1 MESGPS
7 CRPPLAPCSSP
18 TSSASTSRRLAAI
31 PRSTPSRHLRRCVLR
46 CLCVTNLLPCTQLHM
61 AMRPPAMQ
69 LHGEPFQP
77 QATFPEGDVRHPDL
91 APLPMQDLTRFL
103 IDQWIDWSNSIDY
116 VYAGW
121 LTFLIGSRPSA
132 EAEGSI
138 PAAQARFETL
148 LGALD
153 AHVQGRT
160 WLVGSSLTLA
170 VRLGRVTIVPLSLT
184 PPHQEGL
191 SLPLMW
197 PVFLPNI
204 SSSSCLPP
212 GRRCRHVAAPLV
224 AGADGRGV
232 PHEVPQRHAPPAVGV

>member
-1 MESGPS
+1 
-7 CRPPLAPCSSP
+7 
-18 TSSASTSRRLAAI
+18 
-31 PRSTPSRHLRRCVLR
+31 
-46 CLCVTNLLPCTQLHM
+46 
-61 AMRPPAMQ
+61 
-69 LHGEPFQP
+69 
-77 QATFPEGDVRHPDL
+77 
-91 APLPMQDLTRFL
+91 MQDLTRFL

-170 VRLGRVTIVPLSLT
+170 VRLGRVTIVPHSVPPSPTMKASLS
-184 PPHQEGL
+184 
-191 SLPLMW
+191 S
-197 PVFLPNI
+197 
-204 SSSSCLPP
+204 
-212 GRRCRHVAAPLV
+212 HVACVPTQHLLFFAPSPRTSLSPCRCTS
-224 AGADGRGV
+224 RGWC
-232 PHEVPQRHAPPAVGV
+232 

>member
-1 MESGPS
+1 
-7 CRPPLAPCSSP
+7 
-18 TSSASTSRRLAAI
+18 
-31 PRSTPSRHLRRCVLR
+31 
-46 CLCVTNLLPCTQLHM
+46 
-61 AMRPPAMQ
+61 
-69 LHGEPFQP
+69 
-77 QATFPEGDVRHPDL
+77 
-91 APLPMQDLTRFL
+91 MQDLTRFL

-170 VRLGRVTIVPLSLT
+170 VRLGWSQTFPTVCPPKKVSLFPSRGLCSYPTSPLPRAFPQDVVVAMSLHLSWLVLMDEEYRT
-184 PPHQEGL
+184 RFPNATRLLQSVYDHPTTRKLSPVSAEHLSVDRLAALPSIFLAHSCATGLGPP
-191 SLPLMW
+191 P
-197 PVFLPNI
+197 FLRPF
-204 SSSSCLPP
+204 PP
-212 GRRCRHVAAPLV
+212 Y
-224 AGADGRGV
+224 
-232 PHEVPQRHAPPAVGV
+232 